1 MYKTLIVVDTEDS
14 PLKDQFS
21 DVISFEKY
29 LRDYPKVN
37 EPQTRLINL
46 CDTEHYLSK
55 GYYCSL
61 LAEARKHVVLPSVK
75 TINNLRNEVD
85 LQSLVPLIS
94 GFTESLDQSIWI
106 YFGKTHGLNQG
117 HNQAQIK
124 GLKTFAKKLFQ
135 EYPSPIIKLNIS
147 HDSATSSANSSGIR
161 TGMTVSIERCAP
173 NALPENE
180 QVIFLEQ
187 LKDFT
192 QTVWRMGSGA
202 KRHRW
207 DMAILVN
214 PEEKV
219 PTSNKDA
226 LSRFVKAAA
235 KQGINAEIVSY
246 SQITNINQY
255 DALFIR
261 ETTAIDHHTYR
272 LACEAEKNGIVVL
285 DDPTSILRCCNKVFL
300 HDAFSYQKVP
310 SLNTV
315 VVSDAS
321 AETVAKLRDEMGFP
335 LVLKMPEGSFS
346 NGVYKVKTEE
356 ELTEKLLE
364 LLAESALVLAQEYC
378 FTDYDWRIGVL
389 NGRAIYAC
397 RYKMARNHW
406 QIYNHESERF
416 FSGGFETMPTFEV
429 PQKVLKAALKAC
441 AAVGNGL
448 YGVDI
453 KQKDNNVYVLE
464 VNDNPSID
472 HKVEDAY
479 LGNELYMQ
487 IMSEFQRRLEE
498 RGKA

>member
-1 MYKTLIVVDTEDS
+1 VYKTLIVVDTEDS

-75 TINNLRNEVD
+75 TINNLRNEAD
-85 LQSLVPLIS
+85 LQTLIPLIS
-94 GFTESLDQSIWI
+94 GFLESCEGSDESIWI
-106 YFGKTHGLNQG
+106 YFGKVHGLNQDPKI
-117 HNQAQIK
+117 AQSQVQVQ

-135 EYPSPIIKLNIS
+135 AYPSPIIKLNIS
-147 HDSATSSANSSGIR
+147 RIAEDSGVGPDIR
-161 TGMTVSIERCAP
+161 VQRCAP

-180 QVIFLEQ
+180 HTIFLEY

-192 QTVWRMGSGA
+192 QTVWRMGNGA

-219 PTSNKDA
+219 PPSNKDA

-272 LACEAEKNGIVVL
+272 LACEAEKNGLVVL

-310 SLNTV
+310 SLNTI

-321 AETVAKLRDEMGFP
+321 AETVEKLREEMGFP

-356 ELTEKLLE
+356 ELTQKLIE

-453 KQKDNNVYVLE
+453 KQKDNHVYVLE

>member
-85 LQSLVPLIS
+85 LQSLTPLIS
-94 GFTESLDQSIWI
+94 GFTEGSANNSDNNKDESIWI
-106 YFGKTHGLNQG
+106 YFGKS
-117 HNQAQIK
+117 QIQ

-135 EYPSPIIKLNIS
+135 AYPSPIIKLNIG
-147 HDSATSSANSSGIR
+147 HDTDAGTGVKTNIR
-161 TGMTVSIERCAP
+161 VSIERCAP
-173 NALPENE
+173 SALPNSE
-180 QVIFLEQ
+180 QATFLDH
-187 LKDFT
+187 LTDFT

-219 PTSNKDA
+219 PPSNKDA
-226 LSRFVKAAA
+226 LTRFVKAAS

-246 SQITNINQY
+246 SEISNINQY

-315 VVSDAS
+315 FVSDVS
-321 AETVAKLRDEMGFP
+321 AETIEKLSEDMGFP

-346 NGVYKVKTEE
+346 NGVYKIKDKD
-356 ELTEKLLE
+356 ELKEKLLA

-406 QIYNHESERF
+406 QIYNHQSERF

>member
-85 LQSLVPLIS
+85 LQSLIPLIS
-94 GFTESLDQSIWI
+94 GITESLEQSTWI
-106 YFGKTHGLNQG
+106 YFGQTQV
-117 HNQAQIK
+117 K
-124 GLKTFAKKLFQ
+124 GLKSFAKNLFQ
-135 EYPSPIIKLNIS
+135 AYPSPIIKLNIS
-147 HDSATSSANSSGIR
+147 HASAIISGIS
-161 TGMTVSIERCAP
+161 TGMSVSIERCAP

-180 QVIFLEQ
+180 HTIFLEH
-187 LKDFT
+187 LTDFT
-192 QTVWRMGSGA
+192 QTVWRMGNRA

-219 PTSNKDA
+219 PPSNKDA

-315 VVSDAS
+315 FVSDAG
-321 AETVAKLRDEMGFP
+321 ADTIDKLSEDMGFP

-346 NGVYKVKTEE
+346 NGVYKVKDKDG
-356 ELTEKLLE
+356 LKEKLLE

-406 QIYNHESERF
+406 QIYNHQSERF